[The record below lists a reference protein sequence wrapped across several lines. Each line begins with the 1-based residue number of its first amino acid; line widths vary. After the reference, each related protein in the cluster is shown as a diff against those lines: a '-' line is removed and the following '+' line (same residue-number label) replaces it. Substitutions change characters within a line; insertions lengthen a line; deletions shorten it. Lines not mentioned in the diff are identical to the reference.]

1 MESGYFTRLEC
12 EKVARMDTFR
22 KKDKGLAK
30 VHSYL
35 AKKGRVSEVM
45 REGVQNEYNNNVFLV
60 QMPQFCDKIYKSTKG
75 MEKEKSANVSQTKS

>member
-1 MESGYFTRLEC
+1 MESGHIARFEC
-12 EKVARMDTFR
+12 END
-22 KKDKGLAK
+22 KDKQFSNKGITK
-30 VHSYL
+30 WQKCTFYL